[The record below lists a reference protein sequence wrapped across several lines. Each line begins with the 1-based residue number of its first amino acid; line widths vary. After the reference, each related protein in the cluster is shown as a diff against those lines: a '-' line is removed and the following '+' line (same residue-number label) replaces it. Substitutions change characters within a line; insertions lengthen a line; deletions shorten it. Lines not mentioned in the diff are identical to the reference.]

1 MITHVSQL
9 LSPFE
14 NLTGVDAALL
24 VALFVVGAL
33 LVAATLFAFITRIIV
48 WSTYSKYNKIMNSEN
63 LTAKEAAEKF
73 RDLVGISQVSVQ
85 QCSWWRA
92 LFSLGGALGFGNNYS
107 IYKKTIFLR
116 KNIIDKASITAVGVA
131 TQKVGL
137 ALQDKEG
144 SKLYRFTARVKPF
157 VLFAPAAFI
166 PLVLIGVLV
175 DVATIGSV
183 GITAIITTLA
193 GAAYFILSF
202 LVILFTIKVEKK
214 ANATALK
221 LMEENNF
228 LNETERG
235 YIKEIYNAYILA
247 YIADFIIALLEVIKM
262 ILKLLL
268 KVSKNRK

>member
-1 MITHVSQL
+1 MKLNVLQL
-9 LSPFE
+9 LNPLNS
-14 NLTGVDAALL
+14 LTGVDAVLM
-24 VALFVVGAL
+24 VALIIVGAL
-33 LVAATLFAFITRIIV
+33 LVAASLFAFITRIIV
-48 WSTYSKYNKIMNSEN
+48 WSTYRKYNKINNSEN
-63 LTAKEAAEKF
+63 LTAKDAAEKF
-73 RDLVGISQVSVQ
+73 KGMVGLDNVGVQ

-92 LFSLGGALGFGNNYS
+92 MFSLGGALGFGNNYS

-116 KNIIDKASITAVGVA
+116 KNIIDKPTITAVGIA

-144 SKLYRFTARVKPF
+144 IKLYRFTARVKPF
-157 VLFAPAAFI
+157 VLFAPMAFV
-166 PLVLIGVLV
+166 PLVLIGVAV
-175 DVATIGSV
+175 DFLTVGSV
-183 GITAIITTLA
+183 GLTAIITTLVA
-193 GAAYFILSF
+193 AAYFILAF

-214 ANATALK
+214 ANNTALK

-247 YIADFIIALLEVIKM
+247 YVADFIIALLEVIKM

-268 KVSKNRK
+268 KLAKSKK